1 MLLEVENLYAGY
13 GKIEAL
19 HGISFHVN
27 KGEIVT
33 LIGANGAGKSTT
45 LKAVM
50 RLTPPESPTVIS
62 GDIRFNGESILKTEP
77 HHVVAR
83 LKMDL
88 VPEGRHIFG
97 NLTVSENLKLAT
109 WTRKDNNIQKDVDK
123 VFELFPRLKERM
135 HQRSDTLSGGEQQML
150 AVGRALMTNCS
161 VLLLD
166 EPSMGLSPL
175 LMYDMFRTLKQLN
188 SDGLTVV
195 VVEQNARLALQVA
208 DRGYVLDTGGIVA
221 EGTAAELADTPEIKA
236 AGNLQGLKV
245 RVMQNTVALE
255 TWKAMGTNAVPMSFA
270 EVFTALET
278 GALDGQEN
286 PLIHM
291 YANKMYEVQKYIT
304 LTNHVYTPC
313 ALAVSSKFWKT
324 LKAEDQ
330 EALRKAALEAMK
342 FHRKNMTAADID
354 VVVKLKE
361 HGMSV
366 EPLSPAELDKI
377 RELVKPVVAKFTPMV
392 GEEFVKEFYA
402 EIEKARQGATRPGAG
417 E

>member
-19 HGISFHVN
+19 HGISFHVD

-208 DRGYVLDTGGIVA
+208 DRGYVLDTGAIVA
-221 EGTAAELADTPEIKA
+221 EGTAAQLADTPEIKA
-236 AGNLQGLKV
+236 AYL
-245 RVMQNTVALE
+245 
-255 TWKAMGTNAVPMSFA
+255 
-270 EVFTALET
+270 
-278 GALDGQEN
+278 GA
-286 PLIHM
+286 
-291 YANKMYEVQKYIT
+291 
-304 LTNHVYTPC
+304 
-313 ALAVSSKFWKT
+313 
-324 LKAEDQ
+324 
-330 EALRKAALEAMK
+330 
-342 FHRKNMTAADID
+342 
-354 VVVKLKE
+354 
-361 HGMSV
+361 
-366 EPLSPAELDKI
+366 
-377 RELVKPVVAKFTPMV
+377 
-392 GEEFVKEFYA
+392 
-402 EIEKARQGATRPGAG
+402 
-417 E
+417 

>member
-19 HGISFHVN
+19 HGISFHVD

-208 DRGYVLDTGGIVA
+208 DRGYVLDTGAIVA

-236 AGNLQGLKV
+236 AYL
-245 RVMQNTVALE
+245 
-255 TWKAMGTNAVPMSFA
+255 
-270 EVFTALET
+270 
-278 GALDGQEN
+278 GA
-286 PLIHM
+286 
-291 YANKMYEVQKYIT
+291 
-304 LTNHVYTPC
+304 
-313 ALAVSSKFWKT
+313 
-324 LKAEDQ
+324 
-330 EALRKAALEAMK
+330 
-342 FHRKNMTAADID
+342 
-354 VVVKLKE
+354 
-361 HGMSV
+361 
-366 EPLSPAELDKI
+366 
-377 RELVKPVVAKFTPMV
+377 
-392 GEEFVKEFYA
+392 
-402 EIEKARQGATRPGAG
+402 
-417 E
+417 

>member
-50 RLTPPESPTVIS
+50 RLAPPESPIVAS

-109 WTRKDNNIQKDVDK
+109 WTRKDNDIQKDVER

-135 HQRSDTLSGGEQQML
+135 NQRSDTLSGGEQQML
-150 AVGRALMTNCS
+150 AVGRALMTRCT

-188 SDGLTVV
+188 SEGLTVV

-208 DRGYVLDTGGIVA
+208 DRGYVLDTGAIVA
-221 EGTAAELADTPEIKA
+221 EGSAAELADTPEIKA
-236 AGNLQGLKV
+236 AYL
-245 RVMQNTVALE
+245 
-255 TWKAMGTNAVPMSFA
+255 
-270 EVFTALET
+270 
-278 GALDGQEN
+278 GA
-286 PLIHM
+286 
-291 YANKMYEVQKYIT
+291 
-304 LTNHVYTPC
+304 
-313 ALAVSSKFWKT
+313 
-324 LKAEDQ
+324 
-330 EALRKAALEAMK
+330 
-342 FHRKNMTAADID
+342 
-354 VVVKLKE
+354 
-361 HGMSV
+361 
-366 EPLSPAELDKI
+366 
-377 RELVKPVVAKFTPMV
+377 
-392 GEEFVKEFYA
+392 
-402 EIEKARQGATRPGAG
+402 
-417 E
+417 